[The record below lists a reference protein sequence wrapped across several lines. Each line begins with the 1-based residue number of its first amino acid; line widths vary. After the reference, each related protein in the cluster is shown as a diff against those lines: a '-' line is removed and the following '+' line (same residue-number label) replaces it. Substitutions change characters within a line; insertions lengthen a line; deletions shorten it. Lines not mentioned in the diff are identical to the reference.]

1 MGKVFPISIPA
12 TGSGRGPQRS
22 MVDAINAVAASGG
35 GFNTALL
42 SPVSL
47 KLLGCT
53 VGATAAATAC
63 TGGLLQGAAPANSN
77 SYTSTFPNNNVS
89 DNGIAK
95 IDYAINSKH
104 RINGMLWIG
113 NYSATRQ
120 AHD

>member
-22 MVDAINAVAASGG
+22 MVDAINAVASSGG

-63 TGGLLQGAAPANSN
+63 TGGLMQNAPATSTN
-77 SYTSTFPNNNVS
+77 YLSTFPNTNTSNNGVANP
-89 DNGIAK
+89 DHPTHTNHTINGILL
-95 IDYAINSKH
+95 I
-104 RINGMLWIG
+104 
-113 NYSATRQ
+113 
-120 AHD
+120 